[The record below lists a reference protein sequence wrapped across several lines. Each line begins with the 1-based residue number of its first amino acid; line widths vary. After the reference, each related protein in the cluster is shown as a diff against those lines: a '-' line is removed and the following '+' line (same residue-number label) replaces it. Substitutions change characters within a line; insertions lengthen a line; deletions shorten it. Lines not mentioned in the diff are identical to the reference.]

1 MEFNGIDEFM
11 LYLKAQFDKS
21 ERRQDWRALTGRNH
35 VTSDYDTF
43 VFTDEKVFQIRAK
56 EVVPKQMAAVA
67 REVGGPS
74 PDLLEL
80 IKGGSTVPLNVMSRS
95 PSAYSVIMFG
105 VQQYSSDI
113 SDLLRKEY
121 YGSKQDQLD
130 RELGR
135 SVKVLLDRPELRRA
149 YRSMRQDQDGYFA

>member
-11 LYLKAQFDKS
+11 LYLKAQFDRS

-35 VTSDYDTF
+35 VSSDYDTF
-43 VFTDEKVFQIRAK
+43 IFTDEKVFQIKAK
-56 EVVPKQMAAVA
+56 EVAPKQMAAVA

-74 PDLLEL
+74 PDLLEV
-80 IKGGSTVPLNVMSRS
+80 IKGGSPVPLNVMTRS

-113 SDLLRKEY
+113 SDLLRREY
-121 YGSKQDQLD
+121 YGSRQDQLD
-130 RELGR
+130 LELER

-149 YRSMRQDQDGYFA
+149 YTTMRQDQDGYFA